1 MSDALLTAVV
11 NTTETVRNIP
21 SYVLQLNAVTRSI
34 HSLSAN
40 AKKLSAMAMAL
51 LPLDLSSRSSTFT
64 FPEFC
69 HALGVEYGGNTKKVL
84 KDAVKECMGC
94 VISVE
99 LPNKNW
105 HMYTWFSK
113 ADYNDK
119 SGVCTMTFSEELAV
133 VLSEF
138 KKMYAKIKLN
148 DLGRLQSKYAI
159 RFFEIAMSYAFMKG
173 KNGNNP
179 DAWYYERTIQDLRK
193 LFDLSNDTYQET
205 REFRKF
211 VVEKPIHEINN
222 AGIGL
227 EIKTESVKTGRKL
240 TAIRFNCKKVNRKI
254 PVKRRSKKTDAT
266 TAQLELP
273 ALSPKTEHD
282 REAKELEHLRNRY
295 PEEFAEL
302 YAAELENTPVFIKDR
317 EFGKIAAEGSALLKL
332 REKHG
337 RVK

>member
-1 MSDALLTAVV
+1 MSNALLTALI
-11 NTTETVRNIP
+11 NTTETVRSTP
-21 SYVLQLNAVTRSI
+21 SYVLQLNAITRSI
-34 HSLSAN
+34 HNLSAN

-51 LPLDLSSRSSTFT
+51 LPFDLSSRSSTFT

-69 HALGVEYGGNTKKVL
+69 KALGVEYGGNTKKVL
-84 KDAVKECMGC
+84 LDAVKECMGC

-119 SGVCTMTFSEELAV
+119 SGVCTMMFSEELAE
-133 VLSEF
+133 VLLAF

-173 KNGNNP
+173 KNGNSP

-211 VVEKPIHEINN
+211 VVEKPVHEINN

-240 TAIRFNCKKVNRKI
+240 TAIRFNCKKINRTI
-254 PVKRRSKKTDAT
+254 PVKRKSKKTAAT

-273 ALSPKTEHD
+273 ELSPKTEHD
-282 REAKELEHLRNRY
+282 REAKELEHLRDMY
-295 PEEFAEL
+295 PEEFALL
-302 YAAELENTPVFIKDR
+302 YAEELAKPHPIPPANGFR
-317 EFGKIAAEGSALLKL
+317 KIAAEAAAKTRL
-332 REKHG
+332 REKYG
-337 RVK
+337 IVT